1 IRKFAKDVI
10 AEKVDEF
17 DKQGIF
23 PAENIKKIAQMGILG
38 ATIPEAYGGCGL
50 DTLSLLVCLEEIS
63 KVCPSTALILLTH
76 NVLLSYPIVR
86 FGNEEQ
92 KKRYLQN
99 LSMGESIGGFA
110 EVITSELKVSEGSNT
125 YSISGLNPILL
136 NGSADGPFILFI
148 ESNGKT
154 NALIVDEKMPKIARN
169 KKNNIIGMNASGIT
183 AVEFEGCLVSKQ
195 NLLGEEGDGGRILD
209 DIKAFANLGFS
220 AINLGISEAAMENAI
235 KYAKER
241 IQFGEPII
249 NFGMVREMIADMAT
263 EIEAMRLLLYD
274 AGMMKDSGKDFVCR
288 AGMARY
294 FSNQAVAEI
303 TTNAIQVYGGYGYMK
318 DYPVERYFRDA
329 QVSRVLCS
337 SNIDL
342 KEIITAKTI

>member
-1 IRKFAKDVI
+1 MELNKEVQLLQSEIRKFAKDVI

-110 EVITSELKVSEGSNT
+110 EVVTSELNISEDNNA

-136 NGSADGPFILFI
+136 NGSANGPFILFI
-148 ESNGKT
+148 ESGGKN
-154 NALIVDEKMPKIARN
+154 NALILDEKIPKILRN
-169 KKNNIIGMNASGIT
+169 KKDNIIGMNASGMT
-183 AVEFEGCLVSKQ
+183 AVEFEGCLVS
-195 NLLGEEGDGGRILD
+195 
-209 DIKAFANLGFS
+209 
-220 AINLGISEAAMENAI
+220 
-235 KYAKER
+235 
-241 IQFGEPII
+241 
-249 NFGMVREMIADMAT
+249 
-263 EIEAMRLLLYD
+263 
-274 AGMMKDSGKDFVCR
+274 
-288 AGMARY
+288 
-294 FSNQAVAEI
+294 
-303 TTNAIQVYGGYGYMK
+303 
-318 DYPVERYFRDA
+318 
-329 QVSRVLCS
+329 
-337 SNIDL
+337 
-342 KEIITAKTI
+342 